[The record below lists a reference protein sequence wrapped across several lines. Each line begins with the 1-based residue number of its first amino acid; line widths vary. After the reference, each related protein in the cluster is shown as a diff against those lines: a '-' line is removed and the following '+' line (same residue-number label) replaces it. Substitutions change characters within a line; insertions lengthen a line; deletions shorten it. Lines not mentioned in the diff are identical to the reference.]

1 MHLMKSFYPLKFVKS
16 GQKATV
22 FTLWGIQGRLVYQG
36 GSQQHQGT
44 PGQRKEGNTD
54 AILF

>member
-22 FTLWGIQGRLVYQG
+22 FTLWGFQGRLAYQG